1 MLLHRQ
7 AIEKILAYATGNPR
21 FSDIRSYTEIQSHI
35 LREVEHLISLYKDL
49 EGKETMVLGWKDREA
64 AYEVIRSSHE
74 RFIHSAVPQ

>member
-21 FSDIRSYTEIQSHI
+21 FSNIQNYTEIQSHI
-35 LREVEHLISLYKDL
+35 LQEVEHFFSVYKDL
-49 EGKETMVLGWKDREA
+49 EGKETKVLGWKHREA
-64 AYEVIRSSHE
+64 AYEAIRSSHE